1 MGGDIMV
8 ESGHDEDTGEKTI
21 VLKPNGSLSRR
32 QAWLLLGI
40 CGLLMGLVAGFCA
53 ALGAWLVLPFS
64 GLEWILLAFCLHLS
78 IRQSQEREV
87 ITITGDLVRV
97 EKGRDSPLETYK
109 FQRAWVM
116 LDWVQSP
123 IRGRPSRVTL
133 RLHGKEVELGRFL
146 VESERQDLARELKF
160 LLSSG
165 YLK

>member
-1 MGGDIMV
+1 MV

-32 QAWLLLGI
+32 QAWLLLGV

-97 EKGRDSPLETYK
+97 EKGRDSPFETYK

>member
-1 MGGDIMV
+1 MV

-97 EKGRDSPLETYK
+97 EKGWGSPLQTYK

-116 LDWVQSP
+116 LDCIQSP
-123 IRGRPSRVTL
+123 IRGHPSRVTL

-146 VESERQDLARELKF
+146 VESERQVLARELKF

>member
-1 MGGDIMV
+1 MV

-97 EKGRDSPLETYK
+97 EKGWGSPLQTYK

-116 LDWVQSP
+116 LDCIQSP
-123 IRGRPSRVTL
+123 SRGPPSRLTL

-146 VESERQDLARELKF
+146 VESERQVLARELKY
-160 LLSSG
+160 LLSLG
-165 YLK
+165 